1 MVFRLFYLALYV
13 FVGKSTRSCVFSYN
27 IESDVK
33 RCCVK
38 TFLVPLTP
46 EEEAD
51 CLKRWQSGER
61 AAKEELILHNM
72 RLVAHVAKKYI
83 SSGEDAEDLISIGT
97 IGLLKAA
104 DSFKPDYG
112 SRFATYAIRCIDNE
126 MLMHFR
132 SRKKAR
138 GEVSLF
144 EPIGVDKEGN
154 QIQLVDVLEYHDVN
168 VVENVQKREQM
179 ETISRN
185 IGQILSEREY
195 YIIRK
200 RYGLFGTKECT
211 QREISAEL
219 GISRSYVSRIEKKAL
234 DKLKKFVVSS

>member
-1 MVFRLFYLALYV
+1 
-13 FVGKSTRSCVFSYN
+13 
-27 IESDVK
+27 
-33 RCCVK
+33 
-38 TFLVPLTP
+38 
-46 EEEAD
+46 
-51 CLKRWQSGER
+51 
-61 AAKEELILHNM
+61 
-72 RLVAHVAKKYI
+72 
-83 SSGEDAEDLISIGT
+83 
-97 IGLLKAA
+97 
-104 DSFKPDYG
+104 
-112 SRFATYAIRCIDNE
+112 

-168 VVENVQKREQM
+168 VVENVQKKEQM

>member
-1 MVFRLFYLALYV
+1 
-13 FVGKSTRSCVFSYN
+13 
-27 IESDVK
+27 
-33 RCCVK
+33 
-38 TFLVPLTP
+38 
-46 EEEAD
+46 
-51 CLKRWQSGER
+51 
-61 AAKEELILHNM
+61 M

-132 SRKKAR
+132 SRKKVR

-144 EPIGVDKEGN
+144 EPSGVDKEGN
-154 QIQLVDVLEYHDVN
+154 QSQLVDVLEYHDVN
-168 VVENVQKREQM
+168 VVENVQKKEQLDK
-179 ETISRN
+179 ISRN
-185 IGQILSEREY
+185 IGQILSERER
-195 YIIRK
+195 YIICK

-211 QREISAEL
+211 QREISTEL

>member
-1 MVFRLFYLALYV
+1 ML
-13 FVGKSTRSCVFSYN
+13 S
-27 IESDVK
+27 
-33 RCCVK
+33 
-38 TFLVPLTP
+38 
-46 EEEAD
+46 
-51 CLKRWQSGER
+51 
-61 AAKEELILHNM
+61 

-168 VVENVQKREQM
+168 VVENVQKKEQM